1 MKSTEDFAM
10 LKALNVTK
18 RFGELKA
25 VNDLSFEVHQGQI
38 FGIAGP
44 NGAGKSTV
52 FNLITG
58 IYDYEGRIEFDG
70 RFITGMPPYRIAK
83 AGIAR
88 TFQIP
93 QTFPS
98 LSVQKSISVGSRF
111 GAAGGLDPAYVDE
124 VIRFVDLEH
133 ERFQS
138 TGLLTLLGK
147 KKLMIGAS
155 LATKPKIL
163 MLDEPMAG
171 CNATEIRSLMDLIA
185 KINQDLGITIIII
198 EHFMKVLTELTESLL
213 IIESGR
219 KILQDEPAKVV
230 CYYGESHVLLDV
242 SIDVNQGEVVVML
255 GPNGHGKSTLL
266 KSVCG
271 LVENVTA
278 LTARLPRKSSTWAL
292 STFLKIGNFSP
303 I

>member
-1 MKSTEDFAM
+1 M
-10 LKALNVTK
+10 LEAFKITK
-18 RFGELKA
+18 RFGALKA
-25 VNDLSFEVHQGQI
+25 VDNLSFEVQKGQI

-52 FNLITG
+52 YNLITG
-58 IYDYEGRIEFDG
+58 FYSYEGKIEFDG
-70 RFITGMPPYRIAK
+70 RDITGMPPYRIAK

-98 LSVQKSISVGSRF
+98 LSVRKAISVGSRF
-111 GAAGGLDPAYVDE
+111 GAVGGLDLDHVDE
-124 VIRFVDLEH
+124 VIRFVDLEE
-133 ERFQS
+133 ERFQN
-138 TGLLTLLGK
+138 TGLLNLLGK
-147 KKLMIGAS
+147 KKLMIGAA

-171 CNATEIRSLMDLIA
+171 CNATEIKNLMELIA

-219 KILQDEPAKVV
+219 KICCDEPVKVV
-230 CYYGESHVLLDV
+230 NLPKVIECYLGEADA
-242 SIDVNQGEVVVML
+242 E
-255 GPNGHGKSTLL
+255 
-266 KSVCG
+266 C
-271 LVENVTA
+271 
-278 LTARLPRKSSTWAL
+278 
-292 STFLKIGNFSP
+292 
-303 I
+303 

>member
-1 MKSTEDFAM
+1 M
-10 LKALNVTK
+10 LKAFNVTK
-18 RFGELKA
+18 RFGALKA
-25 VNDLSFEVHQGQI
+25 VDNLSFEVQKGQI

-52 FNLITG
+52 YNLITG
-58 IYDYEGRIEFDG
+58 FYNYEGKIEFNG
-70 RFITGMPPYRIAK
+70 RDITGNPPYRIAK

-124 VIRFVDLEH
+124 MIRFVDLEE
-133 ERFQS
+133 ERLQN
-138 TGLLTLLGK
+138 TGLLNLLGK
-147 KKLMIGAS
+147 KKLMIGAA

-171 CNATEIRSLMDLIA
+171 CNPMEIRSLMDLIA
-185 KINQDLGITIIII
+185 KINRDLGVTIIII
-198 EHFMKVLTELTESLL
+198 EHFMKVLTELTERLL

-219 KILQDEPAKVV
+219 MICLDEPSKVCNDPRV
-230 CYYGESHVLLDV
+230 IESYLGEADAES
-242 SIDVNQGEVVVML
+242 
-255 GPNGHGKSTLL
+255 
-266 KSVCG
+266 
-271 LVENVTA
+271 
-278 LTARLPRKSSTWAL
+278 
-292 STFLKIGNFSP
+292 
-303 I
+303 

>member
-1 MKSTEDFAM
+1 MKSTEDVAM

-25 VNDLSFEVHQGQI
+25 VNDLSFEVQQGQI

-52 FNLITG
+52 FN
-58 IYDYEGRIEFDG
+58 YEGRIEFDG
-70 RFITGMPPYRIAK
+70 RYITGMPPYRIAK

-124 VIRFVDLEH
+124 VIRFVDLEQD
-133 ERFQS
+133 RSQS

-185 KINQDLGITIIII
+185 KINQELGITIIII

-219 KILQDEPAKVV
+219 KILQGEPAKVV
-230 CYYGESHVLLDV
+230 CDPGVIECYLGETDAES
-242 SIDVNQGEVVVML
+242 Q
-255 GPNGHGKSTLL
+255 
-266 KSVCG
+266 
-271 LVENVTA
+271 
-278 LTARLPRKSSTWAL
+278 
-292 STFLKIGNFSP
+292 
-303 I
+303 

>member
-1 MKSTEDFAM
+1 M

-25 VNDLSFEVHQGQI
+25 VNDLSFEVQEGQI

-58 IYDYEGRIEFDG
+58 FYSFEGKIEFNG
-70 RFITGMPPYRIAK
+70 RDITGMPPYRIAK

-111 GAAGGLDPAYVDE
+111 GAAGGLDPDHVDE
-124 VIRFVDLEH
+124 VIRFVDLEQ

-171 CNATEIRSLMDLIA
+171 CNASEIRSLMDLIA
-185 KINQDLGITIIII
+185 KINRELGVTIIII

-219 KILQDEPAKVV
+219 KVCQDDPTKVV
-230 CYYGESHVLLDV
+230 NDPKVIECYLGDPDAES
-242 SIDVNQGEVVVML
+242 Q
-255 GPNGHGKSTLL
+255 
-266 KSVCG
+266 
-271 LVENVTA
+271 
-278 LTARLPRKSSTWAL
+278 
-292 STFLKIGNFSP
+292 
-303 I
+303 